1 MIKVENFP
9 NAYKEVYTIL
19 QYVDEIDYNN
29 IPENFKK
36 MLKMN
41 MNNDYKFDYNPN
53 IDFENQKIL
62 RETKAIFAY
71 IFLHYWG
78 TTEQVAAIREQFRK
92 DIFKEE
98 EKKKLEYGNREIF
111 KKESPI
117 NQISDNNVQMIEY
130 KKENIFSKIINKIKK
145 WFSKCINK

>member
-1 MIKVENFP
+1 
-9 NAYKEVYTIL
+9 
-19 QYVDEIDYNN
+19 
-29 IPENFKK
+29 
-36 MLKMN
+36 MN